1 MTDATAMHRSAT
13 ILGTI
18 LTTAIAASALTGC
31 VERRIS
37 IETDPPGALVWVN
50 DRQAGRTPVSVAFT
64 HEGTYDLRIEKEGY
78 EPLVTPA
85 TTDGPIW
92 DTVPLDFFAEVLPVR
107 ARNETRWMFTLAP
120 RDDSEEALL
129 SRAAALR
136 ARLVD
141 SEETSGAERS
151 VSKDSAAAGSAP

>member
-1 MTDATAMHRSAT
+1 MHRIAT
-13 ILGTI
+13 ILMPS
-18 LTTAIAASALTGC
+18 LALLALTGC

-37 IETDPPGALVWVN
+37 IETDPPGAIVWVN
-50 DRQAGRTPVSVAFT
+50 DREAGRTPVSVSFT

-92 DTVPLDFFAEVLPVR
+92 DTVPLDFFAEILPVR

-120 RDDSEEALL
+120 RDDSEEALV

-136 ARLVD
+136 AKLD
-141 SEETSGAERS
+141 DAASSEAPAEAS
-151 VSKDSAAAGSAP
+151 P